1 MGSRS
6 RKRRSAA
13 AAPRP
18 QRPPRPR
25 GAEADEIAR
34 ANLKPLAPG
43 ERPGAVTAAA
53 IVATAAVPLNILAA
67 PLAERTTAAEWR
79 FTILQSI
86 ILAVAA
92 YGLWKTRYWAVLGMM
107 VLLALTCVIGFGTV
121 LLARNVPQALLG
133 IVLTGLAGFLFWK
146 LVRALARIQMP
157 QRRPNSG

>member
-1 MGSRS
+1 VGSRS
-6 RKRRSAA
+6 RKRRSEASGNRA
-13 AAPRP
+13 
-18 QRPPRPR
+18 QRAPRPR

-34 ANLKPLAPG
+34 AKLEPLAPG
-43 ERPGAVTAAA
+43 ERPRAVTAAA

-107 VLLALTCVIGFGTV
+107 VLLALTCVIGFGTI

-133 IVLTGLAGFLFWK
+133 IVLTGLAGTLFWK

-157 QRRPNSG
+157 QRRPSG